1 MDRIPKFN
9 KCRALIK
16 DVGPGK
22 KIKLIKCRA
31 YFFSGL
37 KSMRL
42 QLILYYISSSKLI
55 SSHCETHIP
64 FPTALRKMTRTCL
77 CSNSRE
83 GIYFCVL
90 FYVWDTYLRKLT
102 WLHVYISKS
111 ANSKDLFILHMFVPI
126 WWLHLFWQYQ
136 VWKVHSCTSYIRYG
150 TDVRVSMVMMI
161 HNDLLTL
168 NGPAFFWVNFSPEA
182 SEELVPN
189 MTLLVIL

>member
-1 MDRIPKFN
+1 
-9 KCRALIK
+9 
-16 DVGPGK
+16 
-22 KIKLIKCRA
+22 
-31 YFFSGL
+31 
-37 KSMRL
+37 MRL

-136 VWKVHSCTSYIRYG
+136 VVWKVHSCTSYIRYG
-150 TDVRVSMVMMI
+150 TDVRASMVMMI
-161 HNDLLTL
+161 HDDLLTL
-168 NGPAFFWVNFSPEA
+168 SGPAFFWVSHGPGGAHISPPPLYFSPEA